1 MNARPP
7 VARAP
12 QAVSRWWLRVLLPSW
27 RFFEAED
34 ARYSLEA
41 RILRDGA
48 APSPFLP
55 AVPSV
60 RRGALACVFSPE
72 HNLRLFCHDLI
83 ERLVLEL
90 AERGPIAEHEVE
102 ALSSYARVR
111 ALAGYFV
118 REEHGAAR
126 GAHYQLRLLA
136 HDPDES
142 VEARGFAREQNQEA
156 LFLSPSYPV
165 PG

>member
-7 VARAP
+7 FARAP

-41 RILRDGA
+41 RILREGE

-60 RRGALACVFSPE
+60 RRAALACLFSPE

-83 ERLVLEL
+83 ERWVLEL

-102 ALSSYARVR
+102 ALASYAPVR
-111 ALAGYFV
+111 TLAGYFV
-118 REEHGAAR
+118 REEHGAPNR
-126 GAHYQLRLLA
+126 AHYQLRLLA
-136 HDPDES
+136 HDADDS
-142 VEARGFAREQNQEA
+142 VEARAPEREQNQEV

-165 PG
+165 SR